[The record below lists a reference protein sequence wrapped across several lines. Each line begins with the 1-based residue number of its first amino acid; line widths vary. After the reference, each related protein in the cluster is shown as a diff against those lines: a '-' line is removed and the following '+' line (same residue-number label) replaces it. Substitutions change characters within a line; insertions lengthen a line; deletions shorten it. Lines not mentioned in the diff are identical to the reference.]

1 MREPVLASTPM
12 PVVSADIA
20 RADAPPVVILNP
32 ASNGGRAAKL
42 RKVIERALLGG
53 RGELALTTARGD
65 ATRLAAQAAQAGRAI
80 VVVGGDGAI
89 HEAAGGIIA
98 AGVSVPLG
106 VVPAGSGNDFALH
119 VAYAPLDPLQA
130 LELALTAPVSPVDVG
145 MVNGGVFVNALSV
158 GLDANV
164 AARAEHYKRLG
175 LSGRALYMS
184 SALTELL
191 LHYDQCPTLTVQ
203 YDDAQPLHQVFA
215 VVAMSIGP
223 TYGGGFL
230 INPAANPQ
238 DGLFDVCMLSKP
250 PLLRAL
256 SLLPAIERGKHI
268 GEPEARIVR
277 CQRITLASDR
287 LAHAQLDGELM
298 QAQRFEVSL
307 LPGALALRRGPAPAA
322 R

>member
-1 MREPVLASTPM
+1 MREPT
-12 PVVSADIA
+12 IA
-20 RADAPPVVILNP
+20 PTTSSETEFVAPRTDAAPFIILNP
-32 ASNGGRAAKL
+32 ASNGGRAARL
-42 RKVIERALLGG
+42 RRVIERALQGG

-65 ATRLAAQAAQAGRAI
+65 ATTLAAQAAQAGRPI

-89 HEAAGGIIA
+89 HEAVGGVLA
-98 AGVSVPLG
+98 SGVSVPFG

-130 LELALTAPVSPVDVG
+130 LDIALTSPVAPIDVG
-145 MVNGGVFVNALSV
+145 MVNGEVFVNALSV

-191 LHYDQCPTLTVQ
+191 LHYDRCPTLSVQ
-203 YDDAQPLHQVFA
+203 YDDAEPIRQVFA
-215 VVAMSIGP
+215 LVAMSIGP
-223 TYGGGFL
+223 TYGGGFK
-230 INPAANPQ
+230 INPTANPQ

-256 SLLPAIERGKHI
+256 QLLPAVEHGKHI
-268 GEPEARIVR
+268 GQPETRIVR
-277 CQRITLASDR
+277 CQRITLTSDHP
-287 LAHAQLDGELM
+287 AHAQLDGELM
-298 QAQRFEVSL
+298 QALRFEVSL
-307 LPGALALRRGPAPAA
+307 LPGALALRRGPAA